1 MPRTGRGGK
10 VNGTIGKAYGNRSD
24 LNVPRDLPVEAAP
37 DQTYGEAGQQR
48 AAQQAIPLQTP
59 NAMVPEV
66 AETNGPATQQPTAP
80 ELSGPQAAF
89 ASVPTIDQQGS
100 GIDAMRAYLDT
111 PPQAGFGG
119 VVSQDPDHTRLQ
131 NIAQSL
137 ADGPFSSNA
146 VRDLAEFMKM
156 MVM

>member
-10 VNGTIGKAYGNRSD
+10 VSGADGKAYSNRSD
-24 LNVPRDLPVEAAP
+24 LNVSKNLPIEATP
-37 DQTYGEAGQQR
+37 DQTYGKAGEQR
-48 AAQQAIPLQTP
+48 AAQQAIPLRTP
-59 NAMVPEV
+59 NSMVPEV
-66 AETNGPATQQPTAP
+66 GETNGSPMQQPSP
-80 ELSGPQAAF
+80 LGMNVPQ
-89 ASVPTIDQQGS
+89 SPPITVPTIDQQGS
-100 GIDAMRAYLDT
+100 GPDAMRDYLSS

-119 VVSQDPDHTRLQ
+119 VVSQDPDHTRLY

-146 VRDLAEFMKM
+146 VRDLAEFMKT